1 MMRKMREMTFRGKRI
16 DSGEWAYGC
25 LVEWKCWVNNDWIQH
40 SAILNGDLCNRKPLS
55 SDFVEVDPETVGQN
69 AGLHDKNG
77 QEIYEG
83 DIIPYPLIGN
93 LSIAFHCGAF
103 CIKGKG
109 ATPNYTSLMISV
121 LEADIEVIGNI
132 WEHPDLLK

>member
-83 DIIPYPLIGN
+83 DICAHNNLRYVIGWDSEYGCWSMGN
-93 LSIAFHCGAF
+93 GELLGNHH
-103 CIKGKG
+103 K
-109 ATPNYTSLMISV
+109 V
-121 LEADIEVIGNI
+121 IEVIGNI
-132 WEHPDLLK
+132 WEERSDLDG